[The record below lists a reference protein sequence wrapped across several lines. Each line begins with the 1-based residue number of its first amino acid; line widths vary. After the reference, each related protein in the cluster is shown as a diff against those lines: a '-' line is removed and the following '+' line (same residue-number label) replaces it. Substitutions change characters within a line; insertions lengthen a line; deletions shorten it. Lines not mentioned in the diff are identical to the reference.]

1 MKVKRQALRRKD
13 TPKGI
18 ICFSR
23 ESREN
28 KAWASHRRVVIH
40 CLTVIHRDRFGDSP
54 VIIQR
59 VALRF
64 LPSLVLI
71 W

>member
-40 CLTVIHRDRFGDSP
+40 V
-54 VIIQR
+54 
-59 VALRF
+59 
-64 LPSLVLI
+64 SLLSIGAVLVTLQLSFKGSL
-71 W
+71 

>member
-28 KAWASHRRVVIH
+28 KAWASHRRVAIVSLLSIA
-40 CLTVIHRDRFGDSP
+40 TVLVTLLIFP
-54 VIIQR
+54 R

-64 LPSLVLI
+64 LSSFVLI